1 MWVWV
6 CLDLHENVETRERVL
21 RAWWWNIEEWR
32 QGSGVLKIGVS
43 NMRVFMV
50 VTYGQWY
57 LKETRK
63 IQCEK
68 EL

>member
-57 LKETRK
+57 
-63 IQCEK
+63 
-68 EL
+68 